1 MLQSVSFSMK
11 EARGRLK
18 FLLLAMLKIRLDKAL
33 WIILSN
39 LEVQHTFEMSNFEG
53 GGRGPAHIASLFQLK
68 LVG

>member
-11 EARGRLK
+11 EVRGRLK
-18 FLLLAMLKIRLDKAL
+18 FLLLAMLKIRLDKVL

-53 GGRGPAHIASLFQLK
+53 GGGLAHIASLFQLK

>member
-53 GGRGPAHIASLFQLK
+53 GGLAHIASLFQLK